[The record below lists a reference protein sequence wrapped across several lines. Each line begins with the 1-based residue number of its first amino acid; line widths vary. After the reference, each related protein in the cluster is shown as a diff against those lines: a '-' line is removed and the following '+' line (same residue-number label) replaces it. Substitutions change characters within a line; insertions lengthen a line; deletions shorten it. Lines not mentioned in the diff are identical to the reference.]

1 MLILVN
7 EFRSVMSFPT
17 VKQIMVVAK
26 LMDGFIEGFVQVKYI
41 AGTYLRS
48 FLSLGQDDDGEEA
61 RALRALQLE
70 FEVPRNFL
78 NPDKYR
84 PDHVPEDD
92 FGEVPDVITRSIF
105 DVMDANVPIDA
116 LNPFI
121 YLRSGRLPEFVVVF
135 FMNMVAKRVKSK
147 MSRFFHAMHLI
158 EMYREYITSWLPSTL
173 LQLLPPTLSALLPP
187 TSTRMTRTRRRSW
200 TRRPA
205 AARKATRT
213 T

>member
-1 MLILVN
+1 
-7 EFRSVMSFPT
+7 MSFPT
-17 VKQIMVVAK
+17 VKQIMVVTK

-61 RALRALQLE
+61 RTLRSLQLE

-121 YLRSGRLPEFVVVF
+121 YLRS
-135 FMNMVAKRVKSK
+135 
-147 MSRFFHAMHLI
+147 
-158 EMYREYITSWLPSTL
+158 
-173 LQLLPPTLSALLPP
+173 
-187 TSTRMTRTRRRSW
+187 
-200 TRRPA
+200 
-205 AARKATRT
+205 
-213 T
+213 